1 MNSKFFS
8 VIVSCLL
15 LSNFFIELQG
25 KTLQGMGL
33 QELRPYGGG
42 LRSKRSACE
51 PLLDLTL
58 SAVDNTLIVRNTTSS
73 KVLLIDTE
81 QKVVLL
87 LDGNSTSGV
96 VINQET
102 NESTLIT
109 DGLWNENEESLT
121 EYLNS
126 IKNNIS
132 SLSDQPKGVDFTLP
146 QVPLEVL
153 QVTSLIL
160 EDLVVSS
167 VDPKIEQYPEVSLE
181 LVLSIAL
188 SIEDILEGRVDGLL
202 EQIGNQQI
210 ELAVDISG
218 VANILK
224 ALEVILNAIQI
235 SIRELI
241 KKYDNLDIGPIL
253 GARDGLSALSQV
265 LRQLGETDVDLS
277 PLDEILGDPE
287 QLTKLIAKLGGEQSY
302 GITGAF
308 RVAGEII
315 ALANGSTT
323 LDRVITILITVV
335 AQTNLNVNDDLN
347 GILQNS
353 LINLLEILEKN
364 NPQTLEGL
372 VKIVKEL
379 LTKEFIVDE
388 VNISDIISIILA
400 SAVQPKEELL
410 SVVVNILK
418 SLDPIVE
425 PSESIPALLVVIIV
439 QLDSAAGV
447 RTLVLL
453 GLELDSDCACS
464 LLEISLASAANL
476 TETISIEIYDV
487 CSRLPIISNIIVTLE
502 VIISAE
508 NLSLEDL
515 LKASE
520 LAKKLIV
527 GVFQLVG
534 DIELAIEQEILEESK
549 ELISNCND
557 LYTLVEIDITVSI
570 SVIGN

>member
-1 MNSKFFS
+1 MNSKIFS
-8 VIVSCLL
+8 VLVSCLL
-15 LSNFFIELQG
+15 FSNFFIELQG

>member
-25 KTLQGMGL
+25 KNLQGMGL

-96 VINQET
+96 VINQGT
-102 NESTLIT
+102 NKSTLIT

-132 SLSDQPKGVDFTLP
+132 SLLDQPNGVDFTLP
-146 QVPLEVL
+146 KVPLKVL
-153 QVTSLIL
+153 QVIRLIV
-160 EDLVVSS
+160 EDLVVPS
-167 VDPKIEQYPEVSLE
+167 VDPKIEQYPEVALE
-181 LVLSIAL
+181 LVLSIAAC
-188 SIEDILEGRVDGLL
+188 IEEILEGRVDGLL

-218 VANILK
+218 VANSLK
-224 ALEVILNAIQI
+224 ALELIQNTVQI
-235 SIRELI
+235 SITDLA
-241 KKYDNLDIGPIL
+241 KQNDNLDIGPIL
-253 GARDGLSALSQV
+253 GARDGLSALTQV
-265 LRQLGETDVDLS
+265 LRQLGKTVDLS
-277 PLDEILGDPE
+277 PLDKILGDPE
-287 QLTKLIAKLGGEQSY
+287 QLTKLIAKFGGDQNY

-315 ALANGSTT
+315 ALANGNAT

-335 AQTNLNVNDDLN
+335 AQTNLNVNDDLS

-353 LINLLEILEKN
+353 LINLLETLEKN

-379 LTKEFIVDE
+379 LTKEFIVDG
-388 VNISDIISIILA
+388 VNISDIISLILA